1 MKRLIPVTT
10 LAVVCGVTALG
21 LAWQA
26 KAAEPPSETQ
36 AAATDAKADTDG
48 PALAH
53 LRATIHRTMA
63 DLIEARAA
71 EKPDQERIQQL
82 TERLQQLRREL
93 RAERAAADGGPA
105 MGFGPGP
112 GRGASMGPGRG
123 LAMGPGRGPG
133 LGPDLGP
140 GRRWPRQRVRPRSGR
155 GARLRPRLR
164 LRSRLGV
171 HRPGS
176 RRRLRQLRASVGQAV
191 GRPPPRGPG
200 LHRPVIDDRSGPT
213 TAVGGCGI
221 CTHPPPRGTSR
232 MPLRMA
238 SDPGLLGL
246 SRRRINVVSFGR
258 RPATLTPREA
268 ALMRCRGSV

>member
-140 GRRWPRQRVRPRSGR
+140 GMG
-155 GARLRPRLR
+155 
-164 LRSRLGV
+164 
-171 HRPGS
+171 PG
-176 RRRLRQLRASVGQAV
+176 
-191 GRPPPRGPG
+191 RGPG
-200 LHRPVIDDRSGPT
+200 MARGRGRGQGPR
-213 TAVGGCGI
+213 AGWRRGGGPGRGFGPGPAAGPGYGRGCGYG
-221 CTHPPPRGTSR
+221 RGWGFIDQDR
-232 MPLRMA
+232 
-238 SDPGLLGL
+238 DGVCDNYELLWGK
-246 SRRRINVVSFGR
+246 
-258 RPATLTPREA
+258 P
-268 ALMRCRGSV
+268 